1 MNGQAIYELF
11 LDGAYHDTGKD
22 GGKLYH
28 PSFRKGYRSISSGN
42 VGLAS
47 AERKLRAAG
56 RLQGSCV
63 GDVYRQQATVAE

>member
-28 PSFRKGYRSISSGN
+28 SSFRKGYRSISPSN
-42 VGLAS
+42 IGLVS
-47 AERKLRAAG
+47 AERKLREAG
-56 RLQGSCV
+56 RWQGECV
-63 GDVYRQQATVAE
+63 GDVYRTKATVAA